1 MSAINN
7 GGITVDLP
15 KYAYFQGKIVPYS
28 EAKVGVLTHGFNYGT
43 AVFAGLRGYWNEQ
56 QEQMYLFRPNDH
68 YKRFLNSARLMCMD
82 FDHTPESLTQIT
94 VDLLRQDGYR
104 TDVYVR
110 PLGYK
115 ADEVIGVKLH
125 DLTDDL
131 SIVAFPF
138 AKYVANETNAHVT
151 ISSWRRLDDNAIPAR
166 GKISGAY
173 ANSAFIKTD
182 ALRAGFDE
190 ALVLTQDG
198 HISEGSAMNFFMLR
212 DGVLV
217 TPPSTDNIL
226 EGITRRT
233 AIELMKN
240 ELAIPTIERQIDRTE
255 VYLADEAFM
264 TGTAAQIVAI
274 TRVDFRDV
282 GTGKIGA
289 NTARLREL
297 FDDVVRGRIPK
308 YRHWNTPVYVH
319 ETMQE
324 KV

>member
-1 MSAINN
+1 
-7 GGITVDLP
+7 VDLP

-43 AVFAGLRGYWNEQ
+43 AVFAGLRGYWNEH

-94 VDLLRQDGYR
+94 IDLLRQDGYR

-240 ELAIPTIERQIDRTE
+240 ELAIPTVERQIDRTE